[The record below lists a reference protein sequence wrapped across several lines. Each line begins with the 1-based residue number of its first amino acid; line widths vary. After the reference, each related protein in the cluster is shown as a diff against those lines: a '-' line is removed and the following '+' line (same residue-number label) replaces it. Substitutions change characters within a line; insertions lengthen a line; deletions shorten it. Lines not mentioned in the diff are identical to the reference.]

1 MRPCIPFLTCL
12 GFVAYAID
20 GVFWDIHNQQAQRV
34 EKKKTAEVFRDATK
48 SVYRGSVT
56 WYGLKKPSGKPYD
69 GSPMNGGGVFRQT
82 NAAIVA
88 VPVRGK
94 TKGGRYL
101 PILPYGTRLRITI
114 PSGKS
119 IEVIVSDT
127 CPGGTWDLSAAGM
140 KALGFKN
147 PNQKIRNARIEVMK

>member
-1 MRPCIPFLTCL
+1 MKPSAYISSFAVLAVYATLPGPFTNALNL
-12 GFVAYAID
+12 AHSPAPKG
-20 GVFWDIHNQQAQRV
+20 
-34 EKKKTAEVFRDATK
+34 
-48 SVYRGSVT
+48 SVYRGTVT
-56 WYGLKKPSGKPYD
+56 WYGPGYEGK
-69 GSPMNGGGVFRQT
+69 GMNGPGIYRDS
-82 NAAIVA
+82 NPSIVA
-88 VPVRGK
+88 VPVKGK
-94 TKGGRYL
+94 KGKRDL

-114 PSGKS
+114 PNGKS